1 MLERKGRP
9 ILGRLEAMLGTQR
22 IKVIEENVHLP
33 PSTPTLTTPR
43 HCSALFC
50 GPSVKG
56 GKTERFD
63 WEGKGRGGRRGK
75 QAILLG
81 NQTNGGSTQRQPKVG
96 EDGGWGEKRTTRS
109 AADSR
114 ARLKENACQRVRQLQ
129 LAHVA
134 CGAAVVRDP
143 GWD

>member
-33 PSTPTLTTPR
+33 PTSTPTLTTPR
-43 HCSALFC
+43 LCSALFC

-63 WEGKGRGGRRGK
+63 WEGKGRGG
-75 QAILLG
+75 
-81 NQTNGGSTQRQPKVG
+81 VG
-96 EDGGWGEKRTTRS
+96 EASKPSSSAIKPTAVQLNASRRWGRMEVGGKSEPRALRQTR
-109 AADSR
+109 ALD
-114 ARLKENACQRVRQLQ
+114 
-129 LAHVA
+129 
-134 CGAAVVRDP
+134 
-143 GWD
+143 